1 MRAEH
6 ARPACLCVAAL
17 RAGPTWGPG
26 SQEDPVMKYLN
37 NPQYAEAMEGTVAV
51 LISGFI
57 VGTVAFA
64 VLF

>member
-1 MRAEH
+1 MK
-6 ARPACLCVAAL
+6 
-17 RAGPTWGPG
+17 
-26 SQEDPVMKYLN
+26 EDPAMKYLN
-37 NPQYAEAMEGTVAV
+37 QSHYAEAMEGTVAF